1 MDWDISRDS
10 WTNGSVLFWI
20 LSTWFGAN
28 LILQAAWMG
37 LYGVPLDAQILF
49 EAFGPYAWW
58 IAGIEVFLWTI
69 LLIVASRRL
78 FSKFRNSSSK
88 HAHSRAVEPA

>member
-10 WTNGSVLFWI
+10 WSNGSVLFWI

>member
-1 MDWDISRDS
+1 MNWDIPRES
-10 WTNGSVLFWI
+10 WTNGSVLFWL

-58 IAGIEVFLWTI
+58 IAGIEVLLWLI
-69 LLIVASRRL
+69 LLVLATRRL
-78 FSKFRNSSSK
+78 FLRFRNSSPG

>member
-10 WTNGSVLFWI
+10 WSNGSVLFWI

-37 LYGVPLDAQILF
+37 LYGAPLDAQILF

-78 FSKFRNSSSK
+78 FSKFRQSSSI

>member
-1 MDWDISRDS
+1 MNWDISRDS

-78 FSKFRNSSSK
+78 FSKFRNSSSE

>member
-1 MDWDISRDS
+1 VNWDISRDS

-78 FSKFRNSSSK
+78 FSKFRNSSSE

>member
-1 MDWDISRDS
+1 MNWDISRDS

>member
-1 MDWDISRDS
+1 M
-10 WTNGSVLFWI
+10 LFWI

-37 LYGVPLDAQILF
+37 LYGAPLDAQILF